1 MKRTIESP
9 IDMALLGDVDL
20 SGEVDFGDIAPFVA
34 ILTNMGFQE
43 EADVDESGAVDFGDI
58 PVFITLLSQ

>member
-1 MKRTIESP
+1 
-9 IDMALLGDVDL
+9 MALLGDVDL